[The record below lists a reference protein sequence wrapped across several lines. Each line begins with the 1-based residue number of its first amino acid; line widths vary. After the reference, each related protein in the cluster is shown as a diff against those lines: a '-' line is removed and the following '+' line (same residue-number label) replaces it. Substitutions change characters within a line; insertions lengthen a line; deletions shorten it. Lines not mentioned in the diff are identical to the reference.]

1 MEVKIN
7 KDIRE
12 FTENVYFGLNLR
24 QFIFSVLACI
34 MAIGL
39 YFLLRHRF
47 GIETLS
53 WVCIIGASPFAVIG
67 FVKING
73 LTAEKFVWHFIK
85 SEILMPNKLLFKPI
99 NVYYEQMKPY
109 YNKKKK
115 ENITIPKQKK
125 HRKRLRI
132 KFSVS

>member
-34 MAIGL
+34 MAVGL

-47 GIETLS
+47 RIETLS

-85 SEILMPNKLLFKPI
+85 SEILMPNKLLFKSI
-99 NVYYEQMKPY
+99 NIYYEQLKPY
-109 YNKKKK
+109 FNKKKK
-115 ENITIPKQKK
+115 DNLVISKQKK
-125 HRKRLRI
+125 PRKRIRI